1 MKRIYMMIA
10 FVSVFVAAGMQA
22 QTKTVERPP
31 VMYGNTRTVEFS
43 KITLSDTATVLDVE
57 ATYRPGN
64 WIRIASD
71 TYLKAGDKKYMI
83 RHGEGITLDSLFWM
97 PQSGQ
102 ASFKLVFE
110 PIPLNTPMFD
120 FMEGDC
126 ESCFKVYGVDLV
138 NPRLQLPPV
147 PEEFARKHQ
156 PEENFVPGFEEGEAR
171 ISGRLLGYISGPD
184 EIKLQYT
191 DPLVGNYVELS
202 IPIAPD
208 GTFGT
213 SFRLHSPVHVSLRSR
228 FGLIPIKVAPGKESK
243 VLVHLPELY
252 RRGSRLFK
260 DSESYGEPFYYAGY
274 LAGLNTE
281 LNDGRI
287 SYAVRE
293 EQIDSI
299 LDLDIHAYKQY
310 VMRKYEE
317 TVAHNAA
324 LDISPLAKNVLKAEA
339 AFEVQNKLA
348 YPDFVLREA
357 YAKKHNLSR
366 QEAAK
371 QYTSAVKPE
380 GYNDYLRLLP
390 YDRSELLLVPYVSY
404 GIQNLVYAS
413 PENVGLLDA
422 LRYLTAHEKVAAADR
437 NVLNAYIEAQE
448 KKEKFEDQ
456 QSLEAV
462 YTKYKKLVDAYN
474 KEHLGPR
481 YLAKIWNTDKAF
493 LLDLVCAQQ
502 ISAGLKDFNPLT
514 DEQKAEL
521 ETLPP
526 VIARIITDENTRLL
540 ARIEENKR
548 KTGFTILDV
557 PQSPDETLFV
567 DMLKPFKGKV
577 VLVDVWATWCGP
589 CRIANKEMEPVKA
602 QMADKDVVFLY
613 LAGENSPENTWKNM
627 IADLKGQH
635 YRVNKAQ
642 WDYLSKS
649 LNARGVPTY
658 VIIDREGNH
667 AYHTTG
673 FPGAAVIKNE
683 LLKALEK

>member
-1 MKRIYMMIA
+1 MKRMYMMIA
-10 FVSVFVAAGMQA
+10 FVSAFVASGMQA

-31 VMYGNTRTVEFS
+31 VMYGNTRLVEFS
-43 KITLSDTATVLDVE
+43 KVTLSDTATVLDVE
-57 ATYRPGN
+57 ATYQPGY
-64 WIRIASD
+64 WIKIVSD
-71 TYLKAGDKKYMI
+71 TYLKAGDKKYMVL
-83 RHGEGITLDSLFWM
+83 HGEGITLDSLFWM

-110 PIPLNTPMFD
+110 PLPLNTPMFD

-138 NPRLQLPPV
+138 NPRLQLPHV

-171 ISGRLLGYISGPD
+171 ISGKLLGYMSDPD
-184 EIKLQYT
+184 EIKLLYT
-191 DPLVGNYVELS
+191 DPLIGNRVELS
-202 IPIAPD
+202 MPIAPD

-213 SFRLHSPVHVSLRSR
+213 SFRLHSPVHVYLLSSTRL
-228 FGLIPIKVAPGKESK
+228 FPIKVAPGKESK
-243 VLVHLPELY
+243 VLIHLPELY
-252 RRGSRLFK
+252 RRGSRLFE

-281 LNDGRI
+281 LNDPRI
-287 SYAVRE
+287 SRAVE
-293 EQIDSI
+293 EQQIDSI
-299 LDLDIHAYKQY
+299 IDMDIHAYKQY
-310 VMRKYEE
+310 VIRKYEE
-317 TVAHNAA
+317 AVAHNDA
-324 LDISPLAKNVLKAEA
+324 LDISPLAKNVLRAEA
-339 AFEVQNKLA
+339 AFQVQNKLTF
-348 YPDFVLREA
+348 PDVALSEA
-357 YAKKHNLSR
+357 YAKKHNLSPR
-366 QEAAK
+366 EVTK
-371 QYTSAVKPE
+371 QYTRAVKPQ
-380 GYNDYLRLLP
+380 GYNEFLRLLP
-390 YDRSELLLVPYVSY
+390 YDRSELLLVPHISDH
-404 GIQNLVYAS
+404 IQNLVYAS
-413 PENVGLLDA
+413 PENLGLLDA
-422 LRYLTAHEKVAAADR
+422 FRYLVAHENVSPDDR
-437 NVLNAYIEAQE
+437 NVLKTYIEAQE

-474 KEHLGPR
+474 KEHRGGR
-481 YLAKIWNTDKAF
+481 YLAKMWNTDKAF
-493 LLDLVCAQQ
+493 LLDLVSARQICAE
-502 ISAGLKDFNPLT
+502 LKDFNPLT

-526 VIARIITDENTRLL
+526 AIARMITDENTRLL

-567 DMLKPFKGKV
+567 EMLKQFKGKV

-589 CRIANKEMEPVKA
+589 CRIANKEMEPIKA
-602 QMADKDVVFLY
+602 QLADKDVVFLY
-613 LAGENSPENTWKNM
+613 LAGENSPESTWKNM
-627 IADLKGQH
+627 IADIKGQH

-667 AYHTTG
+667 AYHSNG
-673 FPGAAVIKNE
+673 YPGAEVIKSE